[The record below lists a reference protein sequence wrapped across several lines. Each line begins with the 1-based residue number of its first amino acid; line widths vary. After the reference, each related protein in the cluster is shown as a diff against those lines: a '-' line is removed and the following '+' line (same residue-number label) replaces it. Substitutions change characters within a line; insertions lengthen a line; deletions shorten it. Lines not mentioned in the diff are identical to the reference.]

1 MENLPHK
8 SQGRRIEIF
17 LGYLFAKIQ
26 IFHEKTFDFIEFYDF
41 KSEKEHIRKRLRLFL
56 HKIFPFFL
64 LF

>member
-1 MENLPHK
+1 MENLSHK
-8 SQGRRIEIF
+8 SHGRRIEIF

-26 IFHEKTFDFIEFYDF
+26 IFYEKTIDLTEFFDF
-41 KSEKEHIRKRLRLFL
+41 KREKDHIRKRLRLFL